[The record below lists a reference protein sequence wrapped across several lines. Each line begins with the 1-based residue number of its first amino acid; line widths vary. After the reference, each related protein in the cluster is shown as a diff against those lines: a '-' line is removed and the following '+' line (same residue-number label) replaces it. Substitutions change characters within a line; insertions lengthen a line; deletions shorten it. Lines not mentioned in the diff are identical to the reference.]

1 MKNNL
6 TYYQRYSNSFADPKF
21 LLLRSLYGGGQ
32 EGWAAEGKFWA
43 LSDMIASSDQCI
55 LLTHKKYVRASICIQ
70 LNFTGKELDLFISRI
85 TECELVTNLDGNL
98 IIETIRENLA
108 EVLKN
113 RERAR
118 KNRLSNKNQSKEQPL
133 LFSLKSSRTNSKNS
147 RTN

>member
-6 TYYQRYSNSFADPKF
+6 TYYQHYSNAHNDPKF
-21 LLLRSLYGGGQ
+21 QLLRSLYGGGE

-43 LSDMIASSDQCI
+43 LSDMIAASEQCI
-55 LLTHKKYVRASICIQ
+55 LQIHKKYVRASICIG
-70 LNFTGKELDLFISRI
+70 LNFTGKALDVFISRL
-85 TECELVTNLDGNL
+85 TECELIINIDGN
-98 IIETIRENLA
+98 ITTETIRENLS

-118 KNRLSNKNQSKEQPL
+118 KNRLSKKNKSIEPL
-133 LFSLKSSRTNSKNS
+133 LFSLKNSRTNSKNT